1 MLKTANPRKL
11 GVAVFGML
19 LFAAV
24 STHTQTA
31 PPSRARAAPP
41 THAPTAAR
49 TVRIDEPAGGS
60 SHFLIPPINLE
71 VIKAFSARVA
81 ASESYAL
88 TESPA
93 ELVVTIICLD
103 SRKESLAGGFCTYKF
118 EYSPKKAPEFNM
130 PLGMP
135 SPVVRSQAS
144 EIAEYIFQDFL
155 KETTETK
162 LSVAEL
168 EATFRVADFC
178 SKPANQLP
186 CSGKFQ

>member
-11 GVAVFGML
+11 SVVLFGML
-19 LFAAV
+19 LFPAL

-31 PPSRARAAPP
+31 PPSRAQTTPP
-41 THAPTAAR
+41 THTQTEAR
-49 TVRIDEPAGGS
+49 TVRIEEPGGGT
-60 SHFLIPPINLE
+60 SHFLLPPINLE
-71 VIKAFSARVA
+71 VIKAFSARIA
-81 ASESYAL
+81 ASEGYAL
-88 TESPA
+88 TGSPA

-103 SRKESLAGGFCTYKF
+103 SRKESLVGGFCTYKF
-118 EYSPKKAPEFNM
+118 EYSPKRAPEFNM
-130 PLGMP
+130 PLGTP
-135 SPVVRSQAS
+135 NPVVGSEAS
-144 EIAEYIFQDFL
+144 KIAEYIFQNFVE
-155 KETTETK
+155 ETTETK